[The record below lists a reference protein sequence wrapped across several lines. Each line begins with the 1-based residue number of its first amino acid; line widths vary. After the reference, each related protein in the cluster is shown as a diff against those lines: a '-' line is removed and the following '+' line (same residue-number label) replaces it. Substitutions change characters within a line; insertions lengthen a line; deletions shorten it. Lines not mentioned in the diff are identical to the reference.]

1 MSDTRF
7 FSAAADVRH
16 RTIIRNVYMWMTAGL
31 ALTAATSW
39 WTVNTEAVLNF
50 LFEGGR
56 FTFFAIVIAEFILV
70 LRISRRIMTMSV
82 PEAVGGFALYSF
94 LNGLTISGVLLHYTG
109 STIFQAF
116 FSAGGMFGVMS
127 LWAFTTRRDLSSW
140 GHYLFMGLIGLIIAG
155 LAGMFIGGE
164 SYHLLYSAA
173 GVILFT
179 GLTAY
184 DTQMIKRMS
193 DQAGTSV
200 GEQDFIRLS
209 ILGALKLYL
218 DFINMFLF
226 LLRLFGRRR

>member
-7 FSAAADVRH
+7 FSCGADVRH

-39 WTVNTEAVLNF
+39 WTFTTQAVLDF
-50 LFEGGR
+50 LFDGGR

-70 LRISRRIMTMSV
+70 LSISRRIMTMSV
-82 PEAVGGFALYSF
+82 PAAVGSFALYSF
-94 LNGLTISGVLLHYTG
+94 LNGLTISGVLLHYTE

-116 FSAGGMFGVMS
+116 FSAAGMFAVMS

-155 LAGMFIGGE
+155 LVGMFIGGE
-164 SYHLLYSAA
+164 LYHLLYSAA